1 MATRKPL
8 NYGARCTTN
17 SHTPPCTG
25 LIDAVNVAIDAPRLD
40 ITPGATV
47 DVGTFDVPRI
57 ERTPGVIIVD
67 AGRSIGSATTI
78 NFVTANIPDGYIVQI
93 DRIDGVTTPP
103 DGTVNI
109 TTTALG
115 GVVDITG
122 ATVSTLSTRTSAK
135 FVYDKPLSRWVRI
148 LTNSI

>member
-1 MATRKPL
+1 MATRRPL

-17 SHTPPCTG
+17 SHTPPCDSVISGTRATV
-25 LIDAVNVAIDAPRLD
+25 DTPRLD

-47 DVGTFDVPRI
+47 DVGTFDEPRI
-57 ERTPGVIIVD
+57 DVAPGVIIVD

-78 NFVTANIPDGYIVQI
+78 NLITTNVPDGYIVQI
-93 DRIDGVTTPP
+93 DRIDGVTSPP
-103 DGTVNI
+103 EGTVNI
-109 TTTALG
+109 TTSASG

-122 ATVSTLSTRTSAK
+122 ATVSTLSIRTSAK

-148 LTNSI
+148 STNAI